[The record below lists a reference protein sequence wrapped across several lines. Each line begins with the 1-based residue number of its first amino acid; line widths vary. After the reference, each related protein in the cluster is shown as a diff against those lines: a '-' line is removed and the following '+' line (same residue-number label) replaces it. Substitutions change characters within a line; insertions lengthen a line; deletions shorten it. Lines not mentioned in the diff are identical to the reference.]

1 LGGIPSARKG
11 LQMKDYIGDG
21 VYVEFDG
28 FGIELRANSPDSPHV
43 IYLEPQV
50 LEALNRFAK
59 RCAAQQ
65 SVQADGAC
73 SWCTQ
78 AADPNNHSVTACPF
92 HNTPRR

>member
-1 LGGIPSARKG
+1 
-11 LQMKDYIGDG
+11 MKDYIGDG

-65 SVQADGAC
+65 SVQL
-73 SWCTQ
+73 TQ
-78 AADPNNHSVTACPF
+78 RPTTNESTNKTHPTQS
-92 HNTPRR
+92 

>member
-1 LGGIPSARKG
+1 MR
-11 LQMKDYIGDG
+11 DYIGDG

-43 IYLEPQV
+43 VYLEPQV

-65 SVQADGAC
+65 SVQADLLPCGHSSDNLGNFGGC
-73 SWCTQ
+73 NPMGSCVICD
-78 AADPNNHSVTACPF
+78 AATS
-92 HNTPRR
+92 R

>member
-1 LGGIPSARKG
+1 LSGIPSARKV

-28 FGIELRANSPDSPHV
+28 FGIELRANSPDSPLF

-50 LEALNRFAK
+50 LEALNRFAE

-65 SVQADGAC
+65 SVRSD
-73 SWCTQ
+73 
-78 AADPNNHSVTACPF
+78 DFPDDFP
-92 HNTPRR
+92 PE